1 MDQPDLPPRRPW
13 WARLLNRGVT
23 TLLNGALWLALWLAT
38 FAVMLVLIRSL
49 SASDWLA
56 GQTGVTH
63 WIAEIGVRL
72 LVLAPLS
79 FWIVLMI
86 HPVRARW
93 WAVDQAM
100 RLLRRRRGPAAAEAL
115 PAEPVAPPADLA
127 AAIWQPTRPPRPLS
141 RRRFLAESA
150 LLGGV
155 LGYSMFIEPHALQTV
170 EVDLPVAGLPPRF
183 QGMRIAQLS
192 DMHINAY
199 TTADDLAAA
208 VEAINRLQPD
218 LVVLTGDFV
227 DWDAKFADDATRPF
241 RQLRAREG
249 VFSILG
255 NHDYYSGDIARI
267 KTAIRQHDLGL
278 LVNQHTLIRRGA
290 DTLALIGLDDP
301 RHNRSGSGPRMSAES
316 IDPERALAGIPAG
329 MPRLMLVH
337 NPIIVPALVQRYD
350 LDVVLC
356 GHTHGGQF
364 QVPILTDA
372 LVGSTEYFVRGRYD
386 LGRSQ
391 VYVNRG
397 FGFTGPPIRLRA
409 RPEVSLL
416 RLVAA

>member
-1 MDQPDLPPRRPW
+1 
-13 WARLLNRGVT
+13 LLF
-23 TLLNGALWLALWLAT
+23 LAPLALWVAL
-38 FAVMLVLIRSL
+38 LIHPIRTR
-49 SASDWLA
+49 W
-56 GQTGVTH
+56 
-63 WIAEIGVRL
+63 
-72 LVLAPLS
+72 
-79 FWIVLMI
+79 WIV
-86 HPVRARW
+86 R
-93 WAVDQAM
+93 QAM
-100 RLLRRRRGPAAAEAL
+100 RLIRRRPAPAQPDASAAGPGA
-115 PAEPVAPPADLA
+115 PASAPDPADS
-127 AAIWQPTRPPRPLS
+127 IWQPTRAPRPLS
-141 RRRFLAESA
+141 RRRFLGESA

-155 LGYSMFIEPHALQTV
+155 LGYSMFVEPYALQTV
-170 EVDLPVAGLPPRF
+170 EADLPVAGLPPRF
-183 QGMRIAQLS
+183 DGLRIAQLS

-199 TTADDLAAA
+199 TTADDLMVA

-218 LVVLTGDFV
+218 VVVLTGDFV
-227 DWDAKFADDATRPF
+227 DWDARFADDATRPF
-241 RQLRAREG
+241 RELRARDG

-255 NHDYYSGDIARI
+255 NHDYYSGDIERI
-267 KTAIRQHDLGL
+267 KASINYHGLGL

-301 RHNRSGSGPRMSAES
+301 RHNRTGSGPRMSAES
-316 IDPERALAGIPAG
+316 IDPGRAQAGIPAG
-329 MPRLMLVH
+329 IPRVMLVH
-337 NPIIVPALVQRYD
+337 NPIIVPALIQQYD

-372 LVGSTEYFVRGRYD
+372 LVGRAEYFVRGRYD